1 MKINVRAIIALVLIV
16 ALIYVVVDSLRER
29 AYSGANLSFPFGSGP
44 VTVTNPSDSAVPV
57 RLVSADNRA
66 FSVSTTVDGVASA
79 STREGSGRETVYVS
93 AFDLPPGEW
102 VMTITRGRNITFT
115 TETETILEATVQAMN
130 ANDTRNVLIGTVLAV
145 LAGLYY
151 ISRTTG
157 HRWMSLL
164 RRQEAA
170 DALARKSAE
179 QAAFKRILGRTTNP
193 D

>member
-16 ALIYVVVDSLRER
+16 ALIYLVVDSLRER
-29 AYSGANLSFPFGSGP
+29 AYSGANLSFPLGSGP
-44 VTVTNPSDSAVPV
+44 VTVTNPSDSPVPV
-57 RLVSADNRA
+57 RLVSPESRA
-66 FSVSTTVDGVASA
+66 FSVSTTIDGVASM

-102 VMTITRGRNITFT
+102 VLTITRGRNVTFMA
-115 TETETILEATVQAMN
+115 ETETVLEATAQAMN

-145 LAGLYY
+145 LAGLFY

-157 HRWMSLL
+157 HRWLSLL
-164 RRQEAA
+164 RRQETAEA
-170 DALARKSAE
+170 TAGKSAE